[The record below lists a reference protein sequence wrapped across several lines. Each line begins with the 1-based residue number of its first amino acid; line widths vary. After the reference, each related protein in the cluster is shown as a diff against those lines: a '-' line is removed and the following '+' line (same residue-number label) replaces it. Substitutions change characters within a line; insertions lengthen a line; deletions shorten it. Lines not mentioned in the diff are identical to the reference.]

1 MAEDSGNS
9 PARKSG
15 SSGATVNNT
24 VGKSTSASLP
34 SAPPGFHPVRR
45 SMTVNDSSRPSQ
57 RQPSAQPSFDRS
69 FDSPLRRRSS
79 TFSDYSL
86 NEARRNLRD
95 DILNPSGAALEQH
108 ASSDWAWLPLAFAL
122 LPAVSGLFFK
132 NGSSLATDIMLLA
145 LAAVFLHWSVT
156 QPWFVS
162 LRMPPNLPA
171 RHVDANRTS

>member
-9 PARKSG
+9 PAKKP
-15 SSGATVNNT
+15 SSNSSNSANVNNAPT
-24 VGKSTSASLP
+24 SLP

-45 SMTVNDSSRPSQ
+45 SMTVEDSPQLRQRPISGQ
-57 RQPSAQPSFDRS
+57 ASFDRS

-86 NEARRNLRD
+86 NEARRNIRD
-95 DILNPSGAALEQH
+95 DILNPGGAALEQH
-108 ASSDWAWLPLAFAL
+108 ASSNLAWLPLAFAL

-132 NGSSLATDIMLLA
+132 NGSSLVTDIMLLA

-162 LRMPPNLPA
+162 SEPLP
-171 RHVDANRTS
+171 